1 MSGVSVTR
9 QRTTWSFLLGALLVL
24 IGLVV
29 LGNAVIAT
37 TVSVLFLGWMLLL
50 AGIAG
55 LVAAVV
61 TAGSG
66 GVWSTAIGGGVCFV
80 VGLMCLR
87 HTDAAAVT
95 LTLIMGALFLLSG
108 LVRLV
113 AAGASAEYRWP
124 LLFSGAVST
133 LLGLVVLLNLFDA
146 SRALLGVMLGIQTVV
161 EGLTLIVVGRVAVLV
176 DSSEEL
182 SYGAPGR
189 NLT

>member
-9 QRTTWSFLLGALLVL
+9 QRTTWTFVLGTLLVL

-29 LGNAVIAT
+29 LGNAVTAT
-37 TVSVLFLGWMLLL
+37 AVSVLFLGWMLLV

-66 GVWSTAIGGGVCFV
+66 GGWSTAIGGGVCLV

-95 LTLIMGALFLLSG
+95 LTLIMGALFLMSG

-124 LLFSGAVST
+124 LLFSGSVSA

-161 EGLTLIVVGRVAVLV
+161 EGLTMVLVGRVAVQAEP
-176 DSSEEL
+176 SEEL
-182 SYGAPGR
+182 SYGRPV
-189 NLT
+189 